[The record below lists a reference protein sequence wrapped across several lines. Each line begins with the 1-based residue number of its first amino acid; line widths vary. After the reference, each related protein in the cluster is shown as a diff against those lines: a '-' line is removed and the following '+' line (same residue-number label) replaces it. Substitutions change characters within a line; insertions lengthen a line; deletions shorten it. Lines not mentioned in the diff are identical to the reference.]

1 MMLRAIAQAAIA
13 LAVVATAHAQSDVY
27 RWVDKD
33 GKVHFSDAPPP
44 EDAQQVTQRRMGGG
58 QADEG
63 QLPYATQVATKRNP
77 VTLYTSPRCG
87 DLCQSGRDVLIARG
101 IPYSERNAETPAEAE
116 NVKKLVGALEVPVL
130 QVGDN
135 AIKGFND
142 ATWQGALDA
151 AGYPRTRIPGA
162 GSPKPPPPV
171 TAPPAPAPAPGA
183 APQVPATQ

>member
-58 QADEG
+58 QVDEG

-87 DLCQSGRDVLIARG
+87 DLCQSGRDVLIERG
-101 IPYSERNAETPAEAE
+101 VPYSERNAETPAEAE

-142 ATWQGALDA
+142 STWQGALDA

-171 TAPPAPAPAPGA
+171 TAPPTPAPAPAA
-183 APQVPATQ
+183 APQGQATQ